1 MRWLFLLCFCGY
13 LFGSQ
18 SFAADKRDYQL
29 GPGDVVRITVYDHP
43 DLTADA
49 RISEAGSIQ
58 LPLLGDVVL
67 RGRTTAEAAD
77 QLATQ
82 LDHGG
87 FVKQPQVTIMV
98 VQYRS
103 QQISVLGYVSKPG
116 KYPIEQASTVI
127 DLLALAG
134 GVTPIAGDTAI
145 LIRDG
150 DAKHPRRE
158 IDLAALF
165 DKADASQNPEVTNGD
180 VIYVPRE
187 SRFYIY
193 GEIQRAGAYRIERG
207 MTVMQALSV
216 AGGLTLRGTDSR
228 LKINRRDSAGVA
240 QTISVKLND
249 LVLPDDVIY
258 VTESLF

>member
-13 LFGSQ
+13 LFSSQ

-29 GPGDVVRITVYDHP
+29 GPGDVVRVTVYDHP

-67 RGRTTAEAAD
+67 RGRTTAEAAE
-77 QLATQ
+77 QLANQ
-82 LDHGG
+82 LDQGG

-116 KYPIEQASTVI
+116 KYPIEQSSTVL

-134 GVTPIAGDTAI
+134 GVLPIAGDTAI
-145 LIRDG
+145 LMRADNP
-150 DAKHPRRE
+150 AKTRRE
-158 IDLAALF
+158 LDLSALF
-165 DKADASQNPEVTNGD
+165 EKGDPTQNPEVTNGD

-187 SRFYIY
+187 PRFYIY

-207 MTVMQALSV
+207 MSVMQALSV
-216 AGGLTLRGTDSR
+216 AGGLTLRGTERR
-228 LKINRRDSAGVA
+228 LKVNRRDSAGA
-240 QTISVKLND
+240 LQSMSVKLD
-249 LVLPDDVIY
+249 DIVHPDDVIY